1 MMPRRFRLSL
11 AAAVAVLVTCVWLSL
26 LAPAASAHALLLRS
40 VPADNATLP
49 SSPARIVLTFTENP
63 DPNLSRVYVMD
74 SRGNRPAG
82 VSGVQSVKGNAN
94 ELALTV
100 SRPLPKGWYTVQ
112 WLSVS
117 TLDGHAA
124 NGLFVFGVGTS
135 PPKVSP
141 FGTVEGTSG
150 GLLAISALGRWLLYL
165 GLALLIGEAGT
176 CLFVLKGSLPSG
188 WRVLLRTAWLLAALG
203 AATMTLAEQHIVG
216 APTLLPLFQT
226 EVGHS
231 FLVLTLV
238 VVVGCGLAV
247 VLVDLLPGR
256 PTLWG
261 LGATVALV
269 MFIHAQAGHAYAP
282 SGLKPLHFLE
292 QLAHML
298 AVGIWVGGL
307 VWLLLALRPDNEFD
321 RVAAIRRFSRLAG
334 YALGVVLLTG
344 FLRAFNEIGSVRELL
359 STSYGRALLVKVA
372 LVVVIVGLGGLNR
385 YRLVPALEAG
395 AKAIQGLRRA
405 VRGEVVVAMGIL
417 AATAVLA
424 GLAPAVLS
432 ALGSAGPAGRHLHL
446 RHRDGLRADNQGA
459 PHRLSRSR
467 RPQQLHGQGQR
478 EHHGP
483 ACRCQ
488 FGATGILTVHTP

>member
-1 MMPRRFRLSL
+1 M
-11 AAAVAVLVTCVWLSL
+11 
-26 LAPAASAHALLLRS
+26 
-40 VPADNATLP
+40 
-49 SSPARIVLTFTENP
+49 
-63 DPNLSRVYVMD
+63 
-74 SRGNRPAG
+74 
-82 VSGVQSVKGNAN
+82 
-94 ELALTV
+94 
-100 SRPLPKGWYTVQ
+100 Q

-150 GLLAISALGRWLLYL
+150 GLLAVSALGRWLLYL
-165 GLALLIGEAGT
+165 GLALLIGGAGT

-432 ALGSAGPAGRHLHL
+432 ALGSAGPPAGT
-446 RHRDGLRADNQGA
+446 
-459 PHRLSRSR
+459 SVSV
-467 RPQQLHGQGQR
+467 
-478 EHHGP
+478 
-483 ACRCQ
+483 
-488 FGATGILTVHTP
+488 TGTDYAQTTRVRLTVSPGAVGRNSFTAKVSESTTGRPVAASSVQLEFSLSTRPEIGSATLSLRRSSSGVWQASGSELAIAGTWSVTVLVQTPTTGVSVPLSVRVGPGTSQ